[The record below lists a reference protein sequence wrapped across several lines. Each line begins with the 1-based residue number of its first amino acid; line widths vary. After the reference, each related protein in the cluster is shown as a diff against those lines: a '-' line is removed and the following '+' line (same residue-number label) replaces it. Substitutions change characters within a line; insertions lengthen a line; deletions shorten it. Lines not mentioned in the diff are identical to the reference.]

1 MTRSLTLLTLFA
13 LAVSANSNL
22 FANDGRFSAS
32 RSGCGCATNGSSAY
46 LPSGN
51 NYYAPGRCGIDGC
64 SPRDSRRDQFSPQ
77 YQPRS
82 RYEPARPQAR
92 RTPSIPNRMEGIAK
106 LAVNDQ
112 YAALQQRI
120 CPVTRQPLG
129 SMGTPIRV
137 RVAGRS
143 VFVCC
148 EGCIKRLQ
156 NDPQRYLANA
166 ASNSRSFDRLRDD
179 FSRSPRRPQPSLQ
192 ISREMEGVALLPA
205 SEQEAALRQRTCPV
219 TKQPLGSMGK
229 PLRVSVAGQSVFVC
243 CEGCVS
249 RLKSNPAKYLR
260 TGVRPVATFIR

>member
-1 MTRSLTLLTLFA
+1 MARSLTLVTLFA
-13 LAVSANSNL
+13 FAVCGNSNL
-22 FANDGRFSAS
+22 LAQGRNYSAFPT
-32 RSGCGCATNGSSAY
+32 GCGCATNGNSAY

-51 NYYAPGRCGIDGC
+51 NYYASGRCGIDGC
-64 SPRDSRRDQFSPQ
+64 SPYDARRDQFSPQ

-82 RYEPARPQAR
+82 WYERAQPLAR
-92 RTPSIPNRMEGIAK
+92 RTPAIPKGMEGIAK
-106 LAVNDQ
+106 LSVNDQ

-166 ASNSRSFDRLRDD
+166 DARWRSLDRPRDD

-192 ISREMEGVALLPA
+192 IPREMEGVALLPA
-205 SEQEAALRQRTCPV
+205 SEQEAALRQRICPV

-229 PLRVSVAGQSVFVC
+229 PLRVSVSGRSVFVC
-243 CEGCVS
+243 CEGCVN

-260 TGVRPVATFIR
+260 TGLGPVVTYVR

>member
-1 MTRSLTLLTLFA
+1 MARSLTLVTLCTFA
-13 LAVSANSNL
+13 VCANSNL
-22 FANDGRFSAS
+22 LAQGRNFSTF
-32 RSGCGCATNGSSAY
+32 RTGCGCANNGSSAY

-51 NYYAPGRCGIDGC
+51 NYYASGRCGIDGC
-64 SPRDSRRDQFSPQ
+64 TPLDARRDQFSPQ

-82 RYEPARPQAR
+82 RYEPVQV
-92 RTPSIPNRMEGIAK
+92 SIPKGMEGIAK
-106 LAVNDQ
+106 LSVNDQ
-112 YAALQQRI
+112 HAALQQRI

-137 RVAGRS
+137 HVAGRS

-166 ASNSRSFDRLRDD
+166 DSRSRSLDRSRDD

-192 ISREMEGVALLPA
+192 IPREMEGVALLPA
-205 SEQEAALRQRTCPV
+205 SEQEAALRQRICPV

-229 PLRVSVAGQSVFVC
+229 PLRVSVSGRSVFVC
-243 CEGCVS
+243 CEGCVN

-260 TGVRPVATFIR
+260 TGLGPVATYVR